1 MAETEVD
8 IGGVKFKGGKMLA
21 VVMGLSTFVGGLYG
35 AFEVYKDYMD
45 MKEQIQSY
53 TAPDLSGFDKKLA
66 VMTKTMGTVGKEMK
80 SVRNRVLEVQQI
92 VRDIRQ
98 DTRPDAT
105 SLENAISAV
114 DKRSRAL
121 DAETRAAMRQAEKTL
136 RAIAASANERFDSK
150 INRVTTT
157 ARQSEKNIRDIT
169 ESASARFDAKIN
181 GIDSKL
187 TVFERRQDKKLR
199 DALDNPLLRK

>member
-1 MAETEVD
+1 MAEVEV
-8 IGGVKFKGGKMLA
+8 GGIKFTGGRMVA
-21 VVMGLSTFVGGLYG
+21 VVMGLSTAAGSIFAGAELY
-35 AFEVYKDYMD
+35 ARWVAME
-45 MKEQIQSY
+45 EQIQSY

-98 DTRPDAT
+98 DTRADAT

-114 DKRSRAL
+114 DKRSRVL
-121 DAETRAAMRQAEKTL
+121 DMETRAAMRQAEKTL
-136 RAIAASANERFDSK
+136 RAIAASANERFDAK

-181 GIDSKL
+181 GIDAKL
-187 TVFERRQDKKLR
+187 NVFEKRQDKKLR

>member
-1 MAETEVD
+1 MAEVEV
-8 IGGVKFKGGKMLA
+8 GGVKFKGGKMLA

-45 MKEQIQSY
+45 MKEQISSY

-66 VMTKTMGTVGKEMK
+66 VMNKEMGVVTKQMK

-98 DTRPDAT
+98 DTRSDAA

-114 DKRSRAL
+114 DKRARAL
-121 DAETRAAMRQAEKTL
+121 DGETRAAMRQAEKIM
-136 RAIAASANERFDSK
+136 RDIAASA
-150 INRVTTT
+150 
-157 ARQSEKNIRDIT
+157 
-169 ESASARFDAKIN
+169 SARMDGKIN
-181 GIDSKL
+181 GIDAKL
-187 TVFERRQDKKLR
+187 NVFERRQDKKLR
-199 DALDNPLLRK
+199 DALNNPLLK

>member
-1 MAETEVD
+1 MAEVEYKGIK
-8 IGGVKFKGGKMLA
+8 IGGSKLLLILPLIGTLG
-21 VVMGLSTFVGGLYG
+21 GGLWG
-35 AFEVYKDYMD
+35 GFEFWKDYQNLVATV
-45 MKEQIQSY
+45 KNYS
-53 TAPDLSGFDKKLA
+53 APDLSGFDKKLA
-66 VMTKTMGTVGKEMK
+66 VMAKEMGGVSKEMK

-98 DTRPDAT
+98 DTRADSA

-114 DKRSRAL
+114 DKRSRVL
-121 DAETRAAMRQAEKTL
+121 DMETRAAMRQAEKTL
-136 RAIAASANERFDSK
+136 RAIAASANERFDAK

-169 ESASARFDAKIN
+169 ESASGRFDAKIN
-181 GIDSKL
+181 GIDAKL
-187 TVFERRQDKKLR
+187 NVFEKRQDKKLR

>member
-1 MAETEVD
+1 MAEVEV
-8 IGGVKFKGGKMLA
+8 GGVKFTGGKMLA

-66 VMTKTMGTVGKEMK
+66 VMTKTMGTVSKEMK

-98 DTRPDAT
+98 DTRADAA

-114 DKRSRAL
+114 DKRSRVL
-121 DAETRAAMRQAEKTL
+121 DMETRAAMRQAEKTL
-136 RAIAASANERFDSK
+136 RAIAASANERFDAK
-150 INRVTTT
+150 INRVTST

-169 ESASARFDAKIN
+169 ESASARFDAKVN
-181 GIDSKL
+181 GIDAKL
-187 TVFERRQDKKLR
+187 NVFEKRQDKKLR
-199 DALDNPLLRK
+199 DALDNPLLRQ

>member
-1 MAETEVD
+1 MAEVEV
-8 IGGVKFKGGKMLA
+8 GGVKFTGGKMVA

-98 DTRPDAT
+98 DTRADAT

-114 DKRSRAL
+114 DKRSRVL
-121 DAETRAAMRQAEKTL
+121 DMETRAAMRQAEKTL
-136 RAIAASANERFDSK
+136 RAIAASANERFDAK

-181 GIDSKL
+181 GIDAKL
-187 TVFERRQDKKLR
+187 NVFEKRQDKKLR